1 MSELLATPGGTA
13 AVLDQF
19 GIRAKKKYG
28 QNFLINRNVVDQ
40 IVEAAEITKEDCV
53 LEIGPGIGTMTQIL
67 SEAAGHVVAVEIDE
81 SLEKVLALTL
91 EDRDNVT
98 VLFQDILKTDLAAI
112 SAEYNQ
118 GRPLKCVANLPYYIT
133 TPILLQ
139 LLQEAESFESITVMV
154 QKEVADRI
162 QATEKDKEY
171 GALSLA
177 VRYYS
182 EPERVCVVP
191 PGCFVPRP
199 GVDSAV
205 LRLQVR
211 REPPVEADEEFLF
224 ALIRASFNQRRKTLA
239 NALSHGLQNGAY
251 AVNREMVQEA
261 LREMG
266 LSESVRGEKLS
277 LEQFAKLARKLGNM
291 LEF

>member
-1 MSELLATPGGTA
+1 MSELLATPRGTMTI
-13 AVLDQF
+13 LDQF

-28 QNFLINRNVVDQ
+28 QNFLIQRSVVDQ
-40 IVEAAEITKEDCV
+40 IIEAADITKDDCV
-53 LEIGPGIGTMTQIL
+53 LEIGPGIGTMTQLL

-81 SLEKVLALTL
+81 GLEKVLEVTL
-91 EDRDNVT
+91 DDKDNVT
-98 VLFQDILKTDLAAI
+98 VLFQDILKTDLKAI
-112 SAEYNQ
+112 SAEYNE

-139 LLQEAESFESITVMV
+139 LFEEADCFDSITIMV

-162 QATEKDKEY
+162 LATEKDKEY

-182 EPERVCVVP
+182 EPERVCIVP
-191 PGCFVPRP
+191 PGCFIPRP

-205 LRLQVR
+205 LQLRIR
-211 REPPVEADEEFLF
+211 KEAPVDVEERFLF
-224 ALIRASFNQRRKTLA
+224 ALIRAAFNQRRKTLA

-251 AVNREMVQEA
+251 AVDREMVQKA
-261 LREMG
+261 LLQMG
-266 LSESVRGEKLS
+266 LSETIRGEKLS
-277 LEQFAKLARKLGNM
+277 LEQFAELARQLGNM

>member
-1 MSELLATPGGTA
+1 MSELLATPRGTA
-13 AVLDQF
+13 VVLDQF

-28 QNFLINRNVVDQ
+28 QNFLINRSVVDQ
-40 IVEAAEITKEDCV
+40 IVEAAGIVREDCV
-53 LEIGPGIGTMTQIL
+53 LEIGPGIGTMTQLL

-81 SLEKVLALTL
+81 SLEKVLAVTL
-91 EDRDNVT
+91 KDRNNVT
-98 VLFQDILKTDLAAI
+98 VLFQDILKTDLPAI

-139 LLQEAESFESITVMV
+139 LLQEAENFESITIMV

-162 QATEKDKEY
+162 LATEKDKEY

-182 EPERVCVVP
+182 EPERVCIVP

-205 LRLQVR
+205 LRLQMR
-211 REPPVEADEEFLF
+211 KAPPVEADEKFLF

-266 LSESVRGEKLS
+266 LPESVRGEKLS

-291 LEF
+291 LKF

>member
-1 MSELLATPGGTA
+1 MSELLATPRGTMTI
-13 AVLDQF
+13 LDQF

-28 QNFLINRNVVDQ
+28 QNFLIQRSVVDQ
-40 IVEAAEITKEDCV
+40 IIEAANITKDDCI
-53 LEIGPGIGTMTQIL
+53 LEIGPGIGTMTQLL

-81 SLEKVLALTL
+81 GLKKVLEVTL
-91 EDRDNVT
+91 DDKDNVT
-98 VLFQDILKTDLAAI
+98 VLFQDILKTDLKAI
-112 SAEYNQ
+112 SAEYNE

-139 LLQEAESFESITVMV
+139 LFEEADCFDSITTMV

-162 QATEKDKEY
+162 LATEKDKEY

-182 EPERVCVVP
+182 EPERVCIVP
-191 PGCFVPRP
+191 PGCFIPRP

-205 LRLQVR
+205 LQLRIR
-211 REPPVEADEEFLF
+211 KEAPGEAKEQFLF
-224 ALIRASFNQRRKTLA
+224 ALIRAAFNQRRKTLA

-251 AVNREMVQEA
+251 AVDRETVQKA
-261 LREMG
+261 LLQMG
-266 LSESVRGEKLS
+266 LSETIRGEKLS
-277 LEQFAKLARKLGNM
+277 LEQFAELARQLGNM

>member
-1 MSELLATPGGTA
+1 MSELLATSGGTA

>member
-40 IVEAAEITKEDCV
+40 IVEAAKITKEDCV

-239 NALSHGLQNGAY
+239 NALSHGLQNGTY